1 MRIDLPQCDFSDCRR
16 RFDGNCNSKEAYRY
30 CKYRQMRDN
39 DLKIQLVS
47 SESGD
52 WHGLYVNETL
62 VYEGHDIPVNKVV
75 SGINHFRSL
84 DYTETSVSDETM
96 EQGLPSFMEYPFE

>member
-1 MRIDLPQCDFSDCRR
+1 MRIELPQCDFSDCRR

-30 CKYRQMRDN
+30 CKYQQMRN
-39 DLKIQLVS
+39 SGPRIQLVS

-62 VYEGHDIPVNKVV
+62 IYEGHDIPVHRVIQ
-75 SGINHFRSL
+75 GINHFIPL
-84 DYTETSVSDETM
+84 DYVETSISDELM
-96 EQGLPSFMEYPFE
+96 EQGLNTFMEFPE